1 MLTPHCSRKKEER
14 SGHLVAVSETV
25 PLNGQPAVDVYDFV
39 LGAQKSYLGI
49 LQSLPATQE
58 QKQRLEKAIQSLDD
72 SIRQMDKVIEDA
84 ASEWERKQDAQDE
97 AEMEQTY

>member
-1 MLTPHCSRKKEER
+1 M
-14 SGHLVAVSETV
+14 
-25 PLNGQPAVDVYDFV
+25 